1 MAFKFSQSDLNAI
14 NAAKAIRDY
23 NDAEASL
30 AARSLANQQA
40 QSKQKQGGLGGV
52 LQGIGE
58 SIGNVGRSFMDIF
71 GSPIANF
78 KDVMAGKSV
87 DAEDSESQKL
97 KKYLWGGENAKDRY
111 LRAAGGGLDAA
122 ATVSDLIPGLGK
134 GARVALNVGQGIA
147 SGVGNQFANNGANTS
162 LEDVLQSATIG
173 AASAGAGQLVGGR
186 LANRA
191 AANPAK
197 TLIGKAAQSG
207 IGRSALTGAASG
219 AVGGG
224 LATAL
229 QGGDFGQTLQGALE
243 GAGQGALGGATTGAV
258 YGLAGTA
265 LDKVNNKILNGKKS
279 GNQIPTNVLANTE
292 ETIPEGT
299 RRRQTPMD
307 WAENDISGQAKKQN
321 YLQKL
326 GGDLQDVAQATR
338 DSAVYGRLKGNTAQE
353 MINKDAINNLRKNYG
368 YTPDDYEQASN
379 LSTAINKWYD
389 NEIQSSGAE
398 KVNTKLS
405 SNLALPDNNTLP
417 EKYEKA
423 YKATIQNAM
432 NMANAGDSNVVDK
445 YTAGGLE
452 RAAKYLGEQE
462 QKLRRTNMNGVDGRP
477 DGDRAELANYYKEAR
492 QMLRNEVDS
501 MIELDDITRNNLSK
515 LLDNAG
521 APEQAK
527 KAILAAKN
535 FSEVKAN
542 TSPLEDARTMVRQM
556 KSSGLKRSAA
566 GDNSSSL
573 VTQTANAAGVNDLMK
588 VGLKPVR
595 SAVAGVENAAGKF
608 ISAVGNGTSDNAP
621 KAVKAATNLVKAANN
636 GLNVGDADYGFSDK
650 ALVSKAG
657 AKVRK
662 KLGMSAKSNEATP
675 LTVGDLATRAISR
688 EAGQTAANDVRVARE
703 QAEAQ
708 SALNEAQA
716 GYNTALANYQNT
728 MAQAQAA
735 QAQNSEGA
743 QKLQQ
748 ISDAMEAALAAGDIT
763 SYSKLADL
771 YSTAYKIY
779 GKELEA
785 AQAAANP
792 LSSLSSTQLENVNK
806 LDTASNAIDELESL
820 FQKAGGGQGLI
831 GGNAANFMASLGLN
845 SDVSTYN
852 SLSRGLINQIG
863 AAIGKTD
870 SLNTEG
876 EVNRALELI
885 PKFTDDAQTAANKLE
900 QLRQMLATNKQT
912 VYKNYGLTS

>member
-58 SIGNVGRSFMDIF
+58 SIGNVGRSFMDVF
-71 GSPIANF
+71 GMPIANI
-78 KDVMAGKSV
+78 KDVIAGKNV
-87 DAEDSESQKL
+87 DAESSESQKY
-97 KKYLWGGENAKDRY
+97 KKFLWGGENAKDRY
-111 LRAAGGGLDAA
+111 LRAGGGGLDAA

-134 GARVALNVGQGIA
+134 AAKVALNVGQGVA
-147 SGVGNQFANNGANTS
+147 SGVGSQFANNGTNTR

-173 AASAGAGQLVGGR
+173 AASAGAGQLVGGK

-197 TLIGKAAQSG
+197 TIIGKAAQSG

-279 GNQIPTNVLANTE
+279 GNQIPTNVMADTQEELPEATKKRQQATNWKDEQIDASKRNTLQKIGKVLQDTGE
-292 ETIPEGT
+292 ITEN
-299 RRRQTPMD
+299 
-307 WAENDISGQAKKQN
+307 NDIYGRLNNNTARDVQKRGTIKKLKNEYGYTSADYDKAAELSTAVNHYVQREAEMSGASGFDNNLVSRVSVSADDVPEMKQKTLNTYRNKSQQLLQGALVEGGSPDEYSVAGLYKGAETAGDLAKTYYEKSHN
-321 YLQKL
+321 KMDGSVSDPELDALSKSYSKLKNEMRTTADNLL
-326 GGDLQDVAQATR
+326 GGDID
-338 DSAVYGRLKGNTAQE
+338 E
-353 MINKDAINNLRKNYG
+353 
-368 YTPDDYEQASN
+368 
-379 LSTAINKWYD
+379 
-389 NEIQSSGAE
+389 
-398 KVNTKLS
+398 
-405 SNLALPDNNTLP
+405 
-417 EKYEKA
+417 
-423 YKATIQNAM
+423 
-432 NMANAGDSNVVDK
+432 
-445 YTAGGLE
+445 
-452 RAAKYLGEQE
+452 
-462 QKLRRTNMNGVDGRP
+462 
-477 DGDRAELANYYKEAR
+477 
-492 QMLRNEVDS
+492 
-501 MIELDDITRNNLSK
+501 ITRNNLRAMLKNS
-515 LLDNAG
+515 G
-521 APEQAK
+521 APEQAVK
-527 KAILAAKN
+527 TLSEAKN
-535 FSEVKAN
+535 FKDLIRR
-542 TSPLEDARTMVRQM
+542 TSPLEAARNMYEQM
-556 KSSGLKRSAA
+556 GQVQLKRGATTDTTKVNVLNEAIRASGAPQLAKAA
-566 GDNSSSL
+566 
-573 VTQTANAAGVNDLMK
+573 VTPVGQAVGKIEQGV
-588 VGLKPVR
+588 
-595 SAVAGVENAAGKF
+595 GKF
-608 ISAVGNGTSDNAP
+608 ISAVGDKTGDNAP

-636 GLNVGDADYGFSDK
+636 GLNVGDADYGFSDTVGK
-650 ALVSKAG
+650 TKLT
-657 AKVRK
+657 RK
-662 KLGMSAKSNEATP
+662 IRKTFSGNDP
-675 LTVGDLATRAISR
+675 LTVGDLATRVISR
-688 EAGQTAANDVRVARE
+688 EAGQTAANDVKVARE

-708 SALNEAQA
+708 RALNEAQA

-792 LSSLSSTQLENVNK
+792 LSNLSSTQLENVNK

-831 GGNAANFMASLGLN
+831 GGNAANLMASLGMN
-845 SDVSTYN
+845 SDVATYN

-900 QLRQMLATNKQT
+900 QLRQMLTTNKQT

>member
-40 QSKQKQGGLGGV
+40 QSKQKQGGLLGV

-58 SIGNVGRSFMDIF
+58 SIGNVGSSLYNIAGTGAASIGDLFASI
-71 GSPIANF
+71 GSGKVTTKNQDDWKQHMKRLNGDENMSD
-78 KDVMAGKSV
+78 KDYYLKTAGKS
-87 DAEDSESQKL
+87 
-97 KKYLWGGENAKDRY
+97 
-111 LRAAGGGLDAA
+111 LDAA
-122 ATVSDLIPGLGK
+122 ATVSDFIPGLGK
-134 GARVALNVGQGIA
+134 AGKVALNVGQGVA
-147 SGVGNQFANNGANTS
+147 SGVGNQFATNGENTT
-162 LEDVLQSATIG
+162 LEQALQGGLIG
-173 AASAGAGQLVGGR
+173 GVSAGAGQAVGSGLAAKGIPGNGR
-186 LANRA
+186 I
-191 AANPAK
+191 AK
-197 TLIGKAAQSG
+197 
-207 IGRSALTGAASG
+207 ALNSNVARGAMTGAASG

-243 GAGQGALGGATTGAV
+243 GAGTGALSGGTTAGIYDLVGAGV
-258 YGLAGTA
+258 N
-265 LDKVNNKILNGKKS
+265 KVNDRILNGKKS
-279 GNQIPTNVLANTE
+279 TTQTPTNVMADTE

-326 GGDLQDVAQATR
+326 GGDLQDVSQATR
-338 DSAVYGRLKGNTAQE
+338 DSAVYGRLEGNTAKE
-353 MINKDAINNLRKNYG
+353 MIKKDAINNLRKNYG

-405 SNLALPDNNTLP
+405 SNLTLPDNNTLP

-521 APEQAK
+521 ATEQAK
-527 KAILAAKN
+527 KAILSAKN
-535 FSEVKAN
+535 FSEVKSSTA
-542 TSPLEDARTMVRQM
+542 PLEDARTMVRQM

-566 GDNSSSL
+566 GDNSASF
-573 VTQTANAAGVNDLMK
+573 VTQAANAAGVNDLMK

-595 SAVAGVENAAGKF
+595 SAVAGAEKAVGKAV
-608 ISAVGNGTSDNAP
+608 SAVGDATAGSANGPIGKTVGATA
-621 KAVKAATNLVKAANN
+621 KLAKTAATAPN
-636 GLNVGDADYGFSDK
+636 LNVGPIDMDSVITGQIAR
-650 ALVSKAG
+650 KAG
-657 AKVRK
+657 QNV
-662 KLGMSAKSNEATP
+662 
-675 LTVGDLATRAISR
+675 
-688 EAGQTAANDVRVARE
+688 ANDVALTRE
-703 QAEAQ
+703 QTDAQNALKEAQ
-708 SALNEAQA
+708 K

-763 SYSKLADL
+763 AYNKLADL

-792 LSSLSSTQLENVNK
+792 LSNLSSTQLENVNK
-806 LDTASNAIDELESL
+806 LDVASNAIDELEAL
-820 FQKAGGGQGLI
+820 FNKAGGGQGLI

-900 QLRQMLATNKQT
+900 QLRQMLATNKQS

>member
-40 QSKQKQGGLGGV
+40 QSQQKQGGLGGV

-58 SIGNVGRSFMDIF
+58 SIGNVGRSFMDMF
-71 GSPIANF
+71 GMPIANI
-78 KDVMAGKSV
+78 KDAIAGKNV
-87 DAEDSESQKL
+87 DAESSESQKY
-97 KKYLWGGENAKDRY
+97 KKFLWGGENAKDRY
-111 LRAAGGGLDAA
+111 LRAGGGGLDAA

-134 GARVALNVGQGIA
+134 AAKVALNVGQGVA
-147 SGVGNQFANNGANTS
+147 SGVGSQFANNGTNTR

-173 AASAGAGQLVGGR
+173 AASAGAGQLVGGK

-338 DSAVYGRLKGNTAQE
+338 DSAVYGRLKDNTAQE

-521 APEQAK
+521 ATEQAK

-573 VTQTANAAGVNDLMK
+573 VTQTANAAGVNDLMR

-608 ISAVGNGTSDNAP
+608 ISAVGNGTSDNGP

-636 GLNVGDADYGFSDK
+636 GLNVGDADYGFSDTIGKTKLTRGIRK
-650 ALVSKAG
+650 AFSG
-657 AKVRK
+657 ND
-662 KLGMSAKSNEATP
+662 S

-688 EAGQTAANDVRVARE
+688 EAGQTAANDVKVARE

-708 SALNEAQA
+708 NALNEAQA

-763 SYSKLADL
+763 SYGKLADL

-792 LSSLSSTQLENVNK
+792 LSNLSSTQLENVNK
-806 LDTASNAIDELESL
+806 LDTAANAIDELESL

-831 GGNAANFMASLGLN
+831 GGNAANLMASLGMN
-845 SDVSTYN
+845 SDVATYN

>member
-40 QSKQKQGGLGGV
+40 QSKQKQGGLLGV

-58 SIGNVGRSFMDIF
+58 STGNVGRSFMDIF
-71 GSPIANF
+71 GMPIANI
-78 KDVMAGKSV
+78 KDVIAGKNV
-87 DAEDSESQKL
+87 DAESSESQKY
-97 KKYLWGGENAKDRY
+97 KKFLWGGENAKDRY
-111 LRAAGGGLDAA
+111 LRAGGGGLDAA
-122 ATVSDLIPGLGK
+122 ATVSDFIPGLGK
-134 GARVALNVGQGIA
+134 AAKVALNVGQGVV
-147 SGVGNQFANNGANTS
+147 SGFGNQFATNGENTT
-162 LEDVLQSATIG
+162 LEQALQGGLIG
-173 AASAGAGQLVGGR
+173 GVSAGVGQLVGGK

-207 IGRSALTGAASG
+207 IGRSTLTGAASG

-243 GAGQGALGGATTGAV
+243 GAEQGALGGATTGAV

-279 GNQIPTNVLANTE
+279 GNQVPTNVLADTQE

-573 VTQTANAAGVNDLMK
+573 VTQTANAAGVNDLMR

-608 ISAVGNGTSDNAP
+608 ISAVGNGTSDNGP

-636 GLNVGDADYGFSDK
+636 GLNVGDADYGFSDTVGKTKLTRGIRK
-650 ALVSKAG
+650 AFSG
-657 AKVRK
+657 ND
-662 KLGMSAKSNEATP
+662 S

-688 EAGQTAANDVRVARE
+688 EAGQTAANDVKVARE

-708 SALNEAQA
+708 KALNEAQA

-763 SYSKLADL
+763 SYNKLADL

-792 LSSLSSTQLENVNK
+792 LSNLSSTQLENVNK
-806 LDTASNAIDELESL
+806 LDTASNAIDELEAL
-820 FQKAGGGQGLI
+820 FNKAGGGQGLI
-831 GGNAANFMASLGLN
+831 GGNAANLMASLGLN